1 MLAFIK
7 PFSCL
12 CYIVFLS
19 ACSAKNYCGSNYCN
33 NTKQHTLC
41 QYQSSDPARHCVEY
55 EKTIRTAKEKQAIL
69 DKLNSRRNKVAG
81 GEIRSLPAAENMMK
95 LEWNE
100 ELELSAQRWA
110 NQCVKHSSPDI
121 KDTCRDLVSMSVEQ
135 NIATIYGEA
144 PGLTPLA
151 LVDVWYMELLNI
163 NASVLP
169 RYKKSKDA
177 GYSHYDYF
185 TQLVWAKSKQV
196 GCGGVKF
203 KERLQDLGNDKKR
216 AVYRLVCNF
225 APAGNII
232 NQTVYDDGPPCSRCP
247 DATCDSVYKAL
258 CVRKTPSLTTA
269 TERIEFEPTTNIFRR
284 KDHKILK
291 LTEKTANIE
300 DEDIITP
307 FDYLRDHVH
316 DFVRPA
322 LATSTKKVSSKS
334 CKDTFAIDDFV
345 ELLKNKLSTDPMFK
359 DLLQS
364 SPISTE
370 RSDNGYT
377 DALALIGKIYSKS
390 VSSPTT
396 KTPNRD
402 YVNSTLLVDL
412 VEAVIFRNSDKPK
425 ITQEMLK
432 FTLPE
437 IDVSPVKIQAELAEV
452 KENAD
457 FTGNLF
463 FPVDIEDNE
472 NAVTTE
478 IYDEVTSPSL
488 PEHALGDLRRSKV
501 TKDFIDEI
509 LDSEF
514 VTESTTKVIF
524 VSPDYLNLY
533 KGRSSMKKFLEEIGE
548 RKRPIV

>member
-1 MLAFIK
+1 MKIGLDI
-7 PFSCL
+7 
-12 CYIVFLS
+12 

-41 QYQSSDPARHCVEY
+41 RYQNSDPARHCVEY

-81 GEIRSLPAAENMMK
+81 GEIRSLPSAENMMK

-121 KDTCRDLVSMSVEQ
+121 KDTCRDLGSMPVGQ

-151 LVDVWYMELLNI
+151 LVDVWYMELLNV

-185 TQLVWAKSKQV
+185 TQLVWAKSNQV

-225 APAGNII
+225 APAGNVV

-247 DATCDSVYKAL
+247 DETCDSVYKAL
-258 CVRKTPSLTTA
+258 CVRRPPPLTTQ
-269 TERIEFEPTTNIFRR
+269 TERIEFELTTNIFRR
-284 KDHKILK
+284 KDHKAIK
-291 LTEKTANIE
+291 LPEKTTDIE
-300 DEDIITP
+300 DEDFITP
-307 FDYLRDHVH
+307 FDYLKDHMH

-322 LATSTKKVSSKS
+322 LATTTKKVTSKS

-364 SPISTE
+364 SPTSTE
-370 RSDNGYT
+370 HADNGFT
-377 DALALIGKIYSKS
+377 DALALIGKIYSKT
-390 VSSPTT
+390 VASPTT
-396 KTPNRD
+396 QAPNRD

-425 ITQEMLK
+425 ITQDMLK

-437 IDVSPVKIQAELAEV
+437 IDVSPVKIQAELAQI

-457 FTGNLF
+457 FTGHLF
-463 FPVDIEDNE
+463 FPEDVE
-472 NAVTTE
+472 DSEHIDTTE
-478 IYDEVTSPSL
+478 VYDEATNPSL
-488 PEHALGDLRRSKV
+488 PEHPYGDLRRSKV
-501 TKDFIDEI
+501 TKDFLDEI
-509 LDSEF
+509 LDSDI
-514 VTESTTKVIF
+514 VTET
-524 VSPDYLNLY
+524 LY
-533 KGRSSMKKFLEEIGE
+533 HTLYIQMNQIK
-548 RKRPIV
+548 